1 MMRTQ
6 TLLIWLSLSAMAS
19 GNGGPPARAAASP
32 APLRLT
38 VRAESAAAREII
50 SVGDVAEVTGA
61 RAESVRRLRAV
72 SLGCAPGVGG
82 TRLIPRSAI
91 AAAIRAAGFS
101 ESEIAFGGAATA
113 RVRRDAQVVD
123 LDVIRQ
129 SIERTMREKLDAGGD
144 VSFEMPPLEDVPPI
158 VAPPGEPDIRVA
170 VHGAVGVSGTLPCV
184 VEVRVAGRVVR
195 RLTVQAKVNA
205 YAKVFALSRAVAA
218 GERIRESDGVFL
230 RMRLT
235 QPLAR
240 YVTPGRFPKAI
251 FARRALAPREPV
263 PRDALATQPVVKP
276 GDAVRIIGR
285 SEGVVVEVGGEARGT
300 GRIGDR
306 IQVRNKQSGVLLTA
320 LVEDEGVVSVKQ

>member
-1 MMRTQ
+1 MRVQ
-6 TLLIWLSLSAMAS
+6 ALLVWLVLSGTAWGRGDSPPRGVAS
-19 GNGGPPARAAASP
+19 VG
-32 APLRLT
+32 PLRLT
-38 VRAESAAAREII
+38 MRTDSSAARETVLI
-50 SVGDVAEVTGA
+50 GDIADVTGG
-61 RAESVRRLRAV
+61 RAESVHRLRGV
-72 SLGCAPGVGG
+72 SLGCAPALGV
-82 TRLIPRSAI
+82 TRMIARAEI

-101 ESEIAFGGAATA
+101 EREIAFGGAAVT
-113 RVRRDAQVVD
+113 RIRRDAQVID

-129 SIERTMREKLDAGGD
+129 SIERTMRDKLDGGGD

-205 YAKVFALSRAVAA
+205 YAKVFALLRAVAA

-263 PRDALATQPVVKP
+263 LRDALATQPVVKP
-276 GDAVRIIGR
+276 GDTVRIIGR